1 MSASSL
7 KTPSGKDISLLF
19 KELIKGW
26 HQNEPALEWDLT
38 LDRFP
43 QDLASFEGKAVRLG
57 LINCFQWHL
66 EDECRSNYDS
76 FEMMAHLKHAID
88 QSNHRRVKMIDEI
101 DDQVSQSLFGLHLDT
116 PQTRLALVSPGN
128 VIDRLSILEL
138 KLFHVLARAAGNG
151 SMEEY
156 QLAKLL
162 EEQIQDVC
170 TGFDELMDDL
180 MAGRLRL
187 KFYRIVKLYGSK
199 PISKEHPADIQ
210 IDA

>member
-1 MSASSL
+1 MSTYPL

-19 KELIKGW
+19 KQLIERW
-26 HQNEPALEWDLT
+26 HQNEPALEWNSAQ
-38 LDRFP
+38 DRFSY
-43 QDLASFEGKAVRLG
+43 DLGSYEGKIAQLG

-76 FEMMAHLKHAID
+76 FEMMARLKHAID
-88 QSNHRRVKMIDEI
+88 QSNHRRVEMIDEI
-101 DDQVSQSLFGLHLDT
+101 DREVSTSLPELRQET
-116 PQTRLALVSPGN
+116 PETREARLALVSPGN

-151 SMEEY
+151 TIEENRVVE
-156 QLAKLL
+156 LL

-180 MAGRLRL
+180 SMGRLRL
-187 KFYRIVKLYGSK
+187 KFYRMVKLYGSNPSAQVIAK
-199 PISKEHPADIQ
+199 
-210 IDA
+210 